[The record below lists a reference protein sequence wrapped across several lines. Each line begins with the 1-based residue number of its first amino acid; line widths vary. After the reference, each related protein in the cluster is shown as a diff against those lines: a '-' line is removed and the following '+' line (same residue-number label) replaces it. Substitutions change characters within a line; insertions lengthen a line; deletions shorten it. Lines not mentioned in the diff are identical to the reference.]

1 MNKLLIFTISIERL
15 ENKNRWKMI
24 YDYLVAIGKQMKY

>member
-15 ENKNRWKMI
+15 ENKNRWKTI